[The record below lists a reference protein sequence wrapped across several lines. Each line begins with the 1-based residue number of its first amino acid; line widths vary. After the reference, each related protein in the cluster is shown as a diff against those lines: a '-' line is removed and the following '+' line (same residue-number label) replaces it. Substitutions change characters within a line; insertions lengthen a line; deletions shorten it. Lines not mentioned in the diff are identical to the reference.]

1 MIAKRRG
8 VWEKPREEG
17 VANKSD
23 NSGRTSKR
31 RKRSAN
37 LSCPLGDQ
45 VMIYSLWSDKGRNL
59 IQGGMKSKT
68 SLSLQK
74 A

>member
-1 MIAKRRG
+1 M
-8 VWEKPREEG
+8 
-17 VANKSD
+17 ANKSD

-59 IQGGMKSKT
+59 IQGGMESKLAYLYRKLDFEET
-68 SLSLQK
+68 EMVW
-74 A
+74 